1 MRKQTIWVSVSDF
14 NPTTGIFVW
23 TIYEDI
29 DGDDDKLYA
38 SKNYMN
44 TRDNGY
50 IFVSQCDHFW
60 SQERVISYVEGL
72 ETHNWFA
79 TVIVVGEKKND

>member
-1 MRKQTIWVSVSDF
+1 MRKQTIWVSASEF
-14 NPTTGIFVW
+14 NPTSGIFVW
-23 TIYEDI
+23 TIYEVI
-29 DGDDDKLYA
+29 GGDDDKLYA

-60 SQERVISYVEGL
+60 TQERATGHVKELKTDS
-72 ETHNWFA
+72 WFA
-79 TVIVVGEKKND
+79 TVIVVGEKSA